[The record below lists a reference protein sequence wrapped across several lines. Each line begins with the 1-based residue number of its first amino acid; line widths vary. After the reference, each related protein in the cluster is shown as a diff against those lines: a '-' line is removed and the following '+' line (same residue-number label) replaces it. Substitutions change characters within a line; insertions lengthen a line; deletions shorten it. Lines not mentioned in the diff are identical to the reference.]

1 MPFDSGCKAAPQ
13 SADTHCQIGSV
24 FPQNI
29 CENTSQRKWKSRRF
43 QCTLPSCGSTGEI
56 ELPFLSVQH
65 HRIRRIPFHQCFPF
79 SACFRPVSAPPE
91 QHIPLSRFCFPAAQ
105 PAADCRPFAVPPE
118 KPKHL
123 TIKKT
128 HLFISDTAAFFTP
141 LKIPSLWIQSS
152 SPKCCTFSKSFF
164 DL

>member
-13 SADTHCQIGSV
+13 SADTHCQIGVCFHKTSV
-24 FPQNI
+24 KTHPRGNGKVGDS
-29 CENTSQRKWKSRRF
+29 NA
-43 QCTLPSCGSTGEI
+43 LSCGSTGEI

-65 HRIRRIPFHQCFPF
+65 RRIRRIPFHQCFPF

>member
-13 SADTHCQIGSV
+13 SADTHCQIGVCFHKTSV
-24 FPQNI
+24 KTHP
-29 CENTSQRKWKSRRF
+29 QRKWKSRRF

-65 HRIRRIPFHQCFPF
+65 RRIRRIPFHQCFPF

-123 TIKKT
+123 TIKR
-128 HLFISDTAAFFTP
+128 H
-141 LKIPSLWIQSS
+141 
-152 SPKCCTFSKSFF
+152 TFSFPIRRRSSRR
-164 DL
+164 

>member
-13 SADTHCQIGSV
+13 SADTHCQIGVCFHKTSV
-24 FPQNI
+24 KTHPRGNGKVGDS
-29 CENTSQRKWKSRRF
+29 NALSRRAEA
-43 QCTLPSCGSTGEI
+43 LVK
-56 ELPFLSVQH
+56 LN
-65 HRIRRIPFHQCFPF
+65 FPF